1 MVYRRFAPGPAVS
14 AFVDH
19 YWILETPDAGGVQ
32 RVVPDGSPEL
42 IVHLGTP
49 FESRDHSNNGAVW
62 RSQPLAFVAG
72 QLTAPLFLRG
82 AGPAKVLGATFRPD
96 GLRGV
101 LDARADELTG
111 GVHAVDAG
119 GSESI
124 EQLEAWLVRRVR
136 RPGDA
141 LVTEAVRQISDSR
154 GVLDIASLARELRV
168 STRQLERR
176 FQERTGLSPKRFAR
190 MRRFQSVFPAIEAGD
205 GWAAAA
211 ASCGYWDQAHLV
223 RDFREFAGEPP
234 TALLAGD
241 DLARHFLS
249 HFSKTRKGGFR

>member
-1 MVYRRFAPGPAVS
+1 MLYRRFAPGPAAA

-19 YWILETPDAGGVQ
+19 YWILEAPDAGDVQ

-42 IVHLGTP
+42 IVHLGAP
-49 FESRDHSNNGAVW
+49 FESREGAVW
-62 RSQPLAFVAG
+62 REQPRAFLAG
-72 QLTAPLFLRG
+72 QLTGPMFLRA
-82 AGPAKVLGATFRPD
+82 AGPARVMGATFRPD

-111 GVHAVDAG
+111 GAHAVD
-119 GSESI
+119 GSDLESVG
-124 EQLEAWLVRRVR
+124 QLEAWLVRRAR

-141 LVTEAVRQISDSR
+141 LVTEAVRQIAESR
-154 GVLDIASLARELRV
+154 GLRDIASLARDLGL

-176 FQERTGLSPKRFAR
+176 FREQTGLSPKRFAR
-190 MRRFQSVFPAIEAGD
+190 VRRFQSVFPAIEAGH
-205 GWAAAA
+205 GWASAAAA
-211 ASCGYWDQAHLV
+211 CGYWDQAHLV

-234 TALLAGD
+234 SALMAGE

-249 HFSKTRKGGFR
+249 DLPQRRIASRR

>member
-1 MVYRRFAPGPAVS
+1 MLYRRFAPGPAAAV
-14 AFVDH
+14 FVDH
-19 YWILETPDAGGVQ
+19 YWILETRHAGSVQ

-42 IVHLGTP
+42 IVHRGTP
-49 FESRDHSNNGAVW
+49 FESRSDGVW
-62 RSQPLAFVAG
+62 RAQPQAFVAG

-111 GVHAVDAG
+111 GVHVVDADG
-119 GSESI
+119 IESV
-124 EQLEAWLVRRVR
+124 EQLEAWLLRRVR

-141 LVTEAVRQISDSR
+141 LVTEAVRQIAEWR
-154 GVLDIASLARELRV
+154 GQCDIASLARDLKV

-176 FQERTGLSPKRFAR
+176 FREHTGLSPKRFAR

-234 TALLAGD
+234 AALLAGD

-249 HFSKTRKGGFR
+249 HFSKTRRSGFR

>member
-1 MVYRRFAPGPAVS
+1 MLYRRFAPGPAAG

-19 YWILETPDAGGVQ
+19 YWILETSGSGDVQ

-42 IVHLGTP
+42 IVHLGAA
-49 FESRDHSNNGAVW
+49 FESLSAGRW
-62 RSQPLAFVAG
+62 RAQPQAFVAG

-111 GVHAVDAG
+111 GVHALDANG
-119 GSESI
+119 VESV
-124 EQLEAWLVRRVR
+124 EQLEAWLVRRAR
-136 RPGDA
+136 RPGDV
-141 LVTEAVRQISDSR
+141 LVSEAVRRIAASR
-154 GVLDIASLARELRV
+154 GLCDIASLARGLRV

-176 FQERTGLSPKRFAR
+176 FREHTGLSPKRFAR
-190 MRRFQSVFPAIEAGD
+190 MRRFQSVFPAIEAGE

-211 ASCGYWDQAHLV
+211 SSCGYWDQAHLV

-249 HFSKTRKGGFR
+249 HFSKTRPAGFR

>member
-1 MVYRRFAPGPAVS
+1 MVYRRFAPGPAAA

-19 YWILETPDAGGVQ
+19 YWMLETRDAGAVQ
-32 RVVPDGSPEL
+32 RVVPDGAPEL

-49 FESRDHSNNGAVW
+49 FESRSGGVW
-62 RSQPLAFVAG
+62 RAQPRAFVAG

-82 AGPAKVLGATFRPD
+82 AGPAHVLGATFRPD
-96 GLRGV
+96 GLRGL

-111 GVHAVDAG
+111 GVHTVDAG
-119 GSESI
+119 GIDSVA
-124 EQLEAWLVRRVR
+124 QLEAWLVGRAR

-141 LVTEAVRQISDSR
+141 LVSQAVRQIAESR
-154 GVLDIASLARELRV
+154 GLCDIATLARDLRV

-176 FQERTGLSPKRFAR
+176 VREHTGLAPKRFAR
-190 MRRFQSVFPAIEAGD
+190 MRRFQSVFLAIEAGD
-205 GWAAAA
+205 GWAGAA

-234 TALLAGD
+234 AALLAGD

-249 HFSKTRKGGFR
+249 HFSKTRRSGFR

>member
-1 MVYRRFAPGPAVS
+1 MVFRRFAPGPAAS
-14 AFVDH
+14 AIVDH
-19 YWILETPDAGGVQ
+19 YWILEAPGAGDVQ

-49 FESRDHSNNGAVW
+49 FESLTEAGW
-62 RSQPLAFVAG
+62 RAQPRTFIAG
-72 QLTAPLFLRG
+72 QLRAPLFLRG
-82 AGPAKVLGATFRPD
+82 AGRAKVLGATFRPD

-101 LDARADELTG
+101 LDARADELTA
-111 GVHAVDAG
+111 GVHAVDADG
-119 GSESI
+119 I
-124 EQLEAWLVRRVR
+124 ETVEQVEAWLVRRAR

-141 LVTEAVRQISDSR
+141 VVTEAVRQIAESR
-154 GVLDIASLARELRV
+154 GLRDIASLARDLRV
-168 STRQLERR
+168 STRHLERR
-176 FQERTGLSPKRFAR
+176 FREHTGLSPKRFAR
-190 MRRFQSVFPAIEAGD
+190 MRRFQSVFPAIEAGN

-234 TALLAGD
+234 STLLAGD

-249 HFSKTRKGGFR
+249 HFSKTRVAGIR